1 MLTPLLSDEQ
11 LTRLMMLLKGAN
23 RCVVCGHTS
32 PTAMRWEPVWPGP
45 TTFISSTRQLPLS
58 CQTTA
63 PTI

>member
-32 PTAMRWEPVWPGP
+32 PTAMRWEPVWPDRL
-45 TTFISSTRQLPLS
+45 SS
-58 CQTTA
+58 
-63 PTI
+63 